1 MAEKLRPCP
10 LCQADRLERIDGH
23 ARCGGCGCRLEF
35 DVDGRRARVAYLP
48 RRFAHLETALLDRW
62 FTRREL
68 QEAVRP
74 ARDAEPSDEIDEIDE
89 FDEID
94 ASDEGDEPGDA
105 EASATGVPM
114 APLIAAV
121 AMLVV
126 ACLCVALLAG
136 VALGYVVSS
145 RGIEERQAAT
155 AAAAAVATAA
165 APAGSVEFGP
175 GAALQTPEGAAA
187 GESVDGVAPSEP
199 AAPSPGE
206 PVPPAS
212 GAVGEAPDRVAPP
225 TTTPSPVAPVNPRAP
240 PPAEPT
246 PAPNPALE
254 SPLPAPPPA
263 QDDAPPPTEARPE
276 PQLPPTF
283 TPAPENPPNAPPP
296 TESASTATPPPPV
309 IPATNTPLPPTNTP
323 GPAPTPTPT
332 YAPGSKTEGGVEI
345 TVNFAED
352 QVKLTNIGS
361 EVLQLTDIHLRALV
375 PGRAANDPALRFDF
389 PNGATIII
397 NGTCTVYVSNASM
410 TDPCPFEWSS
420 AAGVLWPDTPG
431 KGVTVLLVDASG
443 RELARYTY

>member
-10 LCQADRLERIDGH
+10 LCHADRLERIDGQ

-35 DVDGRRARVAYLP
+35 DVDGRRVRVAYLP
-48 RRFAHLETALLDRW
+48 RRFAHLETALLDHW

-74 ARDAEPSDEIDEIDE
+74 ARDAEPSDEVDEIDEIDE
-89 FDEID
+89 
-94 ASDEGDEPGDA
+94 PGDS
-105 EASATGVPM
+105 EAPATGVPTL
-114 APLIAAV
+114 PLIAAV

-126 ACLCVALLAG
+126 VCLCVALLAG
-136 VALGYVVSS
+136 AAFGYVVSA

-155 AAAAAVATAA
+155 AGAAAAGAATAA
-165 APAGSVEFGP
+165 TPADSAEFGP

-187 GESVDGVAPSEP
+187 GESIDAVAPSVP
-199 AAPSPGE
+199 AAPSDGGF
-206 PVPPAS
+206 A
-212 GAVGEAPDRVAPP
+212 GEAPDRIVPP
-225 TTTPSPVAPVNPRAP
+225 TLTPSPAAPAAPRAP
-240 PPAEPT
+240 PPAEPPPT
-246 PAPNPALE
+246 PAPNPALD
-254 SPLPAPPPA
+254 SPLPPPTPAP
-263 QDDAPPPTEARPE
+263 DAAPPTEVRPE

-296 TESASTATPPPPV
+296 TESAPTATPPPPV
-309 IPATNTPLPPTNTP
+309 APATNTPLPPTNTP

-332 YAPGSKTEGGVEI
+332 YAPGGKTEGGVEI
-345 TVNFAED
+345 VINYNDD

-361 EVLQLTDIHLRALV
+361 EVVQLTDLHLRALV

-397 NGTCTVYVSNASM
+397 NGTCTVYVVNYSP
-410 TDPCPFEWSS
+410 TDQCPFDWGS

-431 KGVTVLLVDASG
+431 KGVTVLLVDANG